1 MSDLLYV
8 NGDSWTWGSELIA
21 PGLSSDL
28 DPTNDA
34 YRLEHRWVN
43 RLGRHMNLPVVDGS
57 GAGASND
64 RIVRTTVQQVLDL
77 VNQGHRPFV
86 VIAWTQLHR
95 FELYG
100 KNGYQTFNNP
110 RDTTNP
116 RIAKEMWR
124 AWSNDT
130 SDCERWLQQVVLLES
145 FFKNLGLSFYMAIT
159 FDQIQRTVNN
169 LMHTGTVHAMH
180 RDFIK
185 TLWNHTSFSKK
196 AQQAHD
202 IIAKGTNFGP
212 NRHPLAEGHELIANY
227 IIQDQAWP
235 ETKGNI

>member
-21 PGLSSDL
+21 PELSSDL

-57 GAGASND
+57 FAGASND

-110 RDTTNP
+110 KDTANP
-116 RIAKEMWR
+116 YIAREMWG

-130 SDCERWLQQVVLLES
+130 SDCERWLQQVILLES

-169 LMHTGTVHAMH
+169 LMHS
-180 RDFIK
+180 DFIK
-185 TLWNHTSFSKK
+185 TLWNHTSFANK
-196 AQQAHD
+196 AHKAHD
-202 IIAKGTNFGP
+202 IIAKSTSFGP